1 MNTDD
6 ITRAHI
12 YGAAQRYG
20 FQRDT
25 TEKVVRLYYV
35 LKAMSENP
43 LFRDN
48 LALKGGTAINLAYFD
63 LCRLSVDIDMD
74 CTRSDKMEDLLS
86 LRKAIKDTLFEMLQS
101 QGYSIGK
108 EGKETHTLDQWTFA
122 YTSIGGN
129 NDHIKIELNYGIRN
143 HVLPIVD
150 KEVKLGIVSDS
161 GISVPTLHPCE
172 LFATKI
178 NALLERAT
186 VRDLFD
192 VYTLAGSGLLASP
205 EETALLRKCIV
216 FYQTV
221 GVEGSARK
229 EVSTDK
235 VMEVPS
241 SRIKSQLVPLLAS
254 GNKYFPIDD
263 AKKVVLEYLS
273 SILQLLPEEMEY
285 MDAFAN
291 NIYQPELL
299 FRESAI
305 VERIAEHPMA
315 LWKIRQGEKQEGVQ

>member
-1 MNTDD
+1 M
-6 ITRAHI
+6 
-12 YGAAQRYG
+12 
-20 FQRDT
+20 
-25 TEKVVRLYYV
+25 
-35 LKAMSENP
+35 
-43 LFRDN
+43 
-48 LALKGGTAINLAYFD
+48 
-63 LCRLSVDIDMD
+63 
-74 CTRSDKMEDLLS
+74 
-86 LRKAIKDTLFEMLQS
+86 
-101 QGYSIGK
+101 
-108 EGKETHTLDQWTFA
+108 
-122 YTSIGGN
+122 
-129 NDHIKIELNYGIRN
+129 
-143 HVLPIVD
+143 
-150 KEVKLGIVSDS
+150 
-161 GISVPTLHPCE
+161 
-172 LFATKI
+172 
-178 NALLERAT
+178 LERAT

-221 GVEGSARK
+221 GVEGTARK

-291 NIYQPELL
+291 NNIYRPELL
-299 FRESAI
+299 FRDSAV

-315 LWKIRQGEKQEGVQ
+315 LWKIRQGERQEDVQ